1 MGKVSSYTVEQLK
14 KLPPIDVN
22 SIPDNM
28 IDPDIEMD
36 ANNDISDETMNRLIA
51 EKHNLKNKNK
61 LFKAISIRLNPDT
74 LQKLRASGRGWQ
86 SRLRD
91 AIDKLVKDKVL

>member
-1 MGKVSSYTVEQLK
+1 MSSYTIEQLK

-36 ANNDISDETMNRLIA
+36 SNNDISDETMNRLIA

-61 LFKAISIRLNPDT
+61 LFKAISIRLSSEMLDR
-74 LQKLRASGRGWQ
+74 LRSLGRGWQ
-86 SRLRD
+86 TKLRD
-91 AIDKLVKDKVL
+91 CIQKMLDDGLL